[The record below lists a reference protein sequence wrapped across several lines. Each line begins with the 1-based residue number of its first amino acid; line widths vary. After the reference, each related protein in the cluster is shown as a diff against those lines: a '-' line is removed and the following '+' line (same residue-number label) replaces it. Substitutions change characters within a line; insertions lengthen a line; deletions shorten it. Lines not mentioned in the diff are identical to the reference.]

1 MKVLIA
7 VASRH
12 GSTAML
18 ADCIREELEGFGHT
32 AHVLAAELVEDV
44 SGYDA
49 VVLGSAV
56 YAGRWLGDAKKL
68 AARFEAELRKR
79 PVWLFSSGPVGN
91 PAKPAQPPADALE
104 LTRRL
109 QAEDHQV
116 FEGRIDRR
124 LQAED
129 HQVFEGR
136 IDRTQLGLG
145 ERLMVRA
152 VHAPSGD
159 FRQWPAVAAWA
170 RVIGDSLIERA
181 AAISR

>member
-116 FEGRIDRR
+116 FEGRIDR
-124 LQAED
+124 
-129 HQVFEGR
+129 
-136 IDRTQLGLG
+136 TQLGLG